1 MWAILLDILGNCMT
15 RDTYA
20 KIVFNNGVIH
30 IIPVWDDAM
39 TPAELTNRAIEAGL
53 DYNGGEFTITV
64 MHTG

>member
-1 MWAILLDILGNCMT
+1 MT
-15 RDTYA
+15 RGTYA